1 MPYPL
6 ITQYHPGYPAADMN
20 GVGSAS
26 SAGAKGDAV
35 DYYCPL
41 YNDVYSGHP
50 DFEQMVYAD
59 GCSGVNGS
67 LYRVNNLTSYGN
79 GVRFASPRA

>member
-1 MPYPL
+1 MY
-6 ITQYHPGYPAADMN
+6 

-26 SAGAKGDAV
+26 AAGAKGDIA

-50 DFEQMVYAD
+50 DFEQEVYAD
-59 GCSGVNGS
+59 GCSGTVGS
-67 LYRVNNLTSYGN
+67 IYRVNNLTSYGN
-79 GVRFASPRA
+79 GVRFTPMQRGALTTTATRPPGSVHIA